1 MPLQITPP
9 AEETL
14 AELEQ
19 AITKALPGARI
30 SVRGGGGH
38 FEIDVVS
45 AEFEGKNSLAR
56 QRLVYGAIGHLM
68 RGERAPV
75 HAVDRLKTA
84 TP

>member
-1 MPLQITPP
+1 MPLQINPP
-9 AEETL
+9 ADETIH
-14 AELEQ
+14 ELEQ
-19 AITKALPGARI
+19 AIAEALPGA
-30 SVRGGGGH
+30 SVEVRGGGGH

-45 AEFEGKNSLAR
+45 AEFEGKRTLER

-68 RGERAPV
+68 RGDGAPV